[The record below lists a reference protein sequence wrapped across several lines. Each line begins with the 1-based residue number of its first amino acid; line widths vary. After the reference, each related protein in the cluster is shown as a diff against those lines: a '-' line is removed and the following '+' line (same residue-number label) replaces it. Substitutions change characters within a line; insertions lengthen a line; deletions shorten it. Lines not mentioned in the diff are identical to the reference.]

1 MEERTGKPQ
10 PKAGSHKLSLNN
22 RNAAILT
29 GISDV
34 ISFDL
39 KEVLLETQQ
48 GMLHIKGEDLHVNR
62 INVEKGEVDIEGRVD
77 SLTYSEVTNF
87 AKKGESVLSRLFR

>member
-1 MEERTGKPQ
+1 MEERKGKPQ
-10 PKAGSHKLSLNN
+10 QMPGIHKLSLNN
-22 RNAAILT
+22 RNSAILT
-29 GISDV
+29 GICDV

-87 AKKGESVLSRLFR
+87 AKKSESLLSRLFR